1 MTFVQFTSGGGGW
14 PMSVFLTPDLQPFFG
29 GTYFPPDDRMGRP
42 GFKTL
47 LLRIAQ
53 LWAAQADKL
62 KASGHKTITQLKA
75 YAEVRIIQGK
85 FALDSLQ
92 PHIDIIQ
99 ATPSAQSSTVLDPWD
114 VAKETFEH
122 FEGSFDP
129 VYGGFGTEPKFPTPV
144 QLEFLLNY
152 YGYLLRDK
160 ANLETANQ
168 ALEMVV
174 YTLKVYFA
182 LSKNDNNYL
191 IHIPVE
197 NCGGRYPWSG
207 AG

>member
-1 MTFVQFTSGGGGW
+1 MDFYSGQVRESENIEHRYNVSTNTWLHSLKNREENPGVDKLYMTFVQFTSGGGGW

-85 FALDSLQ
+85 FALDSL
-92 PHIDIIQ
+92 
-99 ATPSAQSSTVLDPWD
+99 
-114 VAKETFEH
+114 
-122 FEGSFDP
+122 
-129 VYGGFGTEPKFPTPV
+129 
-144 QLEFLLNY
+144 
-152 YGYLLRDK
+152 
-160 ANLETANQ
+160 
-168 ALEMVV
+168 
-174 YTLKVYFA
+174 
-182 LSKNDNNYL
+182 
-191 IHIPVE
+191 
-197 NCGGRYPWSG
+197 
-207 AG
+207 